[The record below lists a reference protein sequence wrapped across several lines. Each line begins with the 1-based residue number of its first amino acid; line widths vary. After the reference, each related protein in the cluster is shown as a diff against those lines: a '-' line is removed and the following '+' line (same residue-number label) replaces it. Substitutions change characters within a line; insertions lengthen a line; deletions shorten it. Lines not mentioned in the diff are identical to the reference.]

1 MPKLNID
8 ELRAKREPIEFTLNG
23 KTHVAKHITFA
34 ATEAI
39 KAMQKQG
46 YNQDVRLLEG
56 SIVSTSPPTFA
67 PDLSGEPAL
76 ARFTEAVANGA
87 SVGQRVL
94 ALQDMTTQ
102 QIYVIARLV

>member
-1 MPKLNID
+1 MDWADQI
-8 ELRAKREPIEFTLNG
+8 
-23 KTHVAKHITFA
+23 
-34 ATEAI
+34 I

-56 SIVSTSPPTFA
+56 SIVSTSPLTFA

-87 SVGQRVL
+87 SVNQRCL
-94 ALQDMTTQ
+94 AVQDVTTQ
-102 QIYVIARLV
+102 RIYVIARLV

>member
-1 MPKLNID
+1 MDWGDQI
-8 ELRAKREPIEFTLNG
+8 
-23 KTHVAKHITFA
+23 
-34 ATEAI
+34 I

-56 SIVSTSPPTFA
+56 SISNMDPLEFT

-76 ARFTEAVANGA
+76 ARFSEAVANGA
-87 SVGQRVL
+87 AEDQRVL

-102 QIYVIARLV
+102 RIYVIARLV

>member
-1 MPKLNID
+1 MD
-8 ELRAKREPIEFTLNG
+8 W
-23 KTHVAKHITFA
+23 
-34 ATEAI
+34 ATDII

-56 SIVSTSPPTFA
+56 RIANTSPLTFS

-76 ARFTEAVANGA
+76 ARFTESVANGA
-87 SVGQRVL
+87 SVGQRCL

-102 QIYVIARLV
+102 HIYVIARLV

>member
-1 MPKLNID
+1 MDWADQL
-8 ELRAKREPIEFTLNG
+8 
-23 KTHVAKHITFA
+23 
-34 ATEAI
+34 I

-56 SIVSTSPPTFA
+56 RIHSTSPLEFS

-87 SVGQRVL
+87 GVGQRVL
-94 ALQDMTTQ
+94 ALQDMATQ